1 LGEGGSIV
9 LSKATLDSAAS
20 VGAATDDLGG
30 ETGSGEGRG
39 RRGTGRG
46 HGFGLDKRG
55 RETPACIAMG
65 HCRDF
70 GDSIARSSA
79 RGRAGKA
86 EISMGAG
93 VVIATRAPVNRT
105 IRKTKN

>member
-1 LGEGGSIV
+1 
-9 LSKATLDSAAS
+9 
-20 VGAATDDLGG
+20 
-30 ETGSGEGRG
+30 
-39 RRGTGRG
+39 
-46 HGFGLDKRG
+46 
-55 RETPACIAMG
+55 MG

-70 GDSIARSSA
+70 GDSIAGSSA
-79 RGRAGKA
+79 GGRAGKA